1 VSPRARKPFSRLRD
15 QRGFALPTTLAVLT
29 GAFGLASAAAVAAMN
44 THRGS
49 VRDQASKVAL
59 AAADAGLQQA
69 LADYNLIPTNATARC
84 LAVGTGGE
92 LTHVAPQPD
101 GWCAPVTGRVG
112 AGTYAYQV
120 RHAYGNQL
128 EIVAT
133 GTAGT
138 VRRRLE
144 ATAAASTGSSVFG
157 SASVIGLDSIALDS
171 NAHIAGNAATN
182 GNVTM
187 ASNSSICGQVTHGV
201 GRDILIAG
209 NGRHLCGPELEG
221 PTSLPPVT
229 QGDAATN
236 NSNNRITTGEDLR
249 TGRGITWNPTTRTLQ
264 LDSNSTLTLGGQLPY
279 SLCRLVLRSNSSLF
293 VAAGTR
299 ARIFFDAPESCPS
312 LTATPA
318 VQLEMNSNSRIA
330 ATSGDPTA
338 VSLLFIGSDTRSTRV
353 NLNSNTQVDG
363 DCEHQFVVYAP
374 KTDLSM
380 NSNSVYCG
388 AIAGKSVSMNSN
400 ARVVADSRTAGFEL
414 PGVAPHYA
422 VERFLECPSQPT
434 TTAPDGGC

>member
-1 VSPRARKPFSRLRD
+1 VRA
-15 QRGFALPTTLAVLT
+15 G
-29 GAFGLASAAAVAAMN
+29 
-44 THRGS
+44 
-49 VRDQASKVAL
+49 
-59 AAADAGLQQA
+59 
-69 LADYNLIPTNATARC
+69 
-84 LAVGTGGE
+84 
-92 LTHVAPQPD
+92 D
-101 GWCAPVTGRVG
+101 GP
-112 AGTYAYQV
+112 
-120 RHAYGNQL
+120 
-128 EIVAT
+128 
-133 GTAGT
+133 
-138 VRRRLE
+138 RRR
-144 ATAAASTGSSVFG
+144 
-157 SASVIGLDSIALDS
+157 
-171 NAHIAGNAATN
+171 
-182 GNVTM
+182 
-187 ASNSSICGQVTHGV
+187 
-201 GRDILIAG
+201 R
-209 NGRHLCGPELEG
+209 
-221 PTSLPPVT
+221 
-229 QGDAATN
+229 
-236 NSNNRITTGEDLR
+236 
-249 TGRGITWNPTTRTLQ
+249 
-264 LDSNSTLTLGGQLPY
+264 DSNSTLTLGGQLPY

-318 VQLEMNSNSRIA
+318 VQLERSSNSRIA